1 MQIHTYNA
9 EDVID
14 LLNYHD
20 QEFMFDQISDQ
31 KGSTLEADELQS
43 KPKERTMTEFPEG
56 LGLAEAGIIVF

>member
-1 MQIHTYNA
+1 VQIHTYCA
-9 EDVID
+9 EDVFE

-20 QEFMFDQISDQ
+20 QELTLYHLETWKQ
-31 KGSTLEADELQS
+31 STLEETGAP